1 MIVNALSF
9 LGSVIGYF
17 IGKFT
22 KEELKPGK
30 FYFMLLEAAVLAAL
44 IVFLSMKDFNLILFV
59 IGVIFGFILRFE
71 YFYFGIILAQNINF
85 LNAGLIFLYGLPY
98 GTLVFYK
105 KNFKILFYSAV
116 LFAAGSLAVFLD
128 YNLAS
133 FAAGGIASILVLTIK
148 NLSLDL

>member
-9 LGSVIGYF
+9 LGSVTGYF
-17 IGKFT
+17 MGKFT
-22 KEELKPGK
+22 EEELKPGK
-30 FYFMLLEAAVLAAL
+30 LYFMLLETAVLAAL
-44 IVFLSMKDFNLILFV
+44 IVFLSMKNFNLILFV
-59 IGVIFGFILRFE
+59 VGVIFGFILRFE

-105 KNFKILFYSAV
+105 KNFKILFYSTV
-116 LFAAGSLAVFLD
+116 FFAIGSLAVFLD

-133 FAAGGIASILVLTIK
+133 FAAGGIASILVLAIK
-148 NLSLDL
+148 NLFH